1 MSFLK
6 ESPRDARS
14 TTAAQIRAR
23 VSRTLSMAL
32 AVALT
37 AILLPAAISLA
48 KTGHFGRIPVV
59 DVITGAA
66 TETSTST
73 QHQQDTQGP
82 RQHAPA
88 AQLPAPASDNAEAAL
103 AQAGLPKLKDDRSV
117 AARLSSGSH
126 KTDNSAADSQ
136 GK

>member
-1 MSFLK
+1 MSLFK

-59 DVITGAA
+59 DVITGTA
-66 TETSTST
+66 TPTSSSGTT
-73 QHQQDTQGP
+73 PDQQDPQGTP
-82 RQHAPA
+82 QATPA
-88 AQLPAPASDNAEAAL
+88 AQLPAAASDNVEAAL
-103 AQAGLPKLKDDRSV
+103 AQAGLPKL
-117 AARLSSGSH
+117 
-126 KTDNSAADSQ
+126 
-136 GK
+136 